1 MRELY
6 QIFYK
11 NNKFDTPDKLT
22 TLEPYF
28 YDIHNTPYTQIEPMK
43 KQELVEE
50 VKVEEVKVEEVKIE
64 EVKVEEVKVEEVKVE
79 EVKVEEVK
87 VEEVKVEEVKENNKS
102 YDKRRESKDKNMFE
116 PKQKD
121 TIFWCVFIYMYGYG
135 EYTMVGSKYGN
146 RELEEKQK
154 MILFFKENPKI
165 LKTTNHKITNGNIQE
180 IHSEYLSFQN
190 ETTLLGVI
198 GLAVFYNVRIL
209 LVDASK
215 KTYFD
220 YHTPDTSKTCVL
232 FKNAGIRGQTK
243 YTFDMSMT
251 DEKVQMIQNTM
262 LCLEHYTKPLRAIST
277 YSLPELEEIGKRI
290 GVYDE
295 QSNKKIKKQE
305 LYNKIAEYCGPF

>member
-1 MRELY
+1 V
-6 QIFYK
+6 
-11 NNKFDTPDKLT
+11 
-22 TLEPYF
+22 
-28 YDIHNTPYTQIEPMK
+28 
-43 KQELVEE
+43 KQVVVKEE
-50 VKVEEVKVEEVKIE
+50 VKQVVVKEEVKQSER
-64 EVKVEEVKVEEVKVE
+64 
-79 EVKVEEVK
+79 
-87 VEEVKVEEVKENNKS
+87 KENNKLH
-102 YDKRRESKDKNMFE
+102 DKNTPKNTNIFE

-121 TIFWCVFIYMYGYG
+121 TIFWCVFMYMYGYG
-135 EYTMVGSKYGN
+135 EYSMVGSKYGN

-154 MILFFKENPKI
+154 MISHFKENPKV

-220 YHTPDTSKTCVL
+220 YHTPDTTKTCVL

-251 DEKVQMIQNTM
+251 DENIQTIQNTM

-277 YSLPELEEIGKRI
+277 YSLPELEEIGKRVGI
-290 GVYDE
+290 YDE
-295 QSNKKIKKQE
+295 TSQKKFKKQE
-305 LYNKIAEYCGPF
+305 LYHQIAEYCGPF

>member
-1 MRELY
+1 MRELH

-11 NNKFDTPDKLT
+11 HNKFDTPNEIEKL
-22 TLEPYF
+22 ESYF
-28 YDIHNTPYTQIEPMK
+28 YDTHKIPYISVEPMK
-43 KQELVEE
+43 QTIVKEVE
-50 VKVEEVKVEEVKIE
+50 VNKV
-64 EVKVEEVKVEEVKVE
+64 
-79 EVKVEEVK
+79 
-87 VEEVKVEEVKENNKS
+87 EVKEIKQKSTNTKQYNNI
-102 YDKRRESKDKNMFE
+102 FE

-121 TIFWCVFIYMYGYG
+121 SIFWCVFMYIYEYG
-135 EYTMVGSKYGN
+135 EYSMVGSKYGN

-154 MILFFKENPKI
+154 MISFFKENPKV

-180 IHSEYLSFQN
+180 IYSEYLSFQN

-220 YHTPDTSKTCVL
+220 YHTNDTTKTCVL
-232 FKNAGIRGQTK
+232 FKNTVIRGQTK

-251 DEKVQMIQNTM
+251 DEKIQTIQTTM

-277 YSLPELEEIGKRI
+277 YSLSELEEISKRVGI
-290 GVYDE
+290 YDE
-295 QSNKKIKKQE
+295 TSQKKIKKLE
-305 LYNKIAEYCGPF
+305 LYNQISEYCGLF